1 MTDEVKNYVEEMG
14 RTFEEFKSTIET
26 RMTEIE
32 SKGQADPLTETKLE
46 NIEGDLD
53 RLEDF
58 NQKLT
63 LKEQEHKQLEEK
75 LTRFETMLKR
85 PDAGV
90 ETPQVDMAV
99 KAFDSYLRKGENEL
113 TPEENKSLTVG
124 DNTAAGF
131 IAPPEYVN
139 ELIKTVTEVSP
150 LRSIARVRPTTQ
162 KSVQM
167 PSRTATFSA
176 VFVAEQ
182 GTRSE
187 TTGYTTQQE
196 EIPTHE
202 MYALVDISEQL
213 LEDSVFNLEA
223 EMQQEFATQFA
234 KAEGTK
240 FITGTGVGA
249 PEGITINSDVGTTNS
264 GSGTVLTA
272 NGLLDLVHAIKSDY
286 TNNAT
291 FVFNR
296 TTLAAIRKLQDSAGQ
311 FVFQAGMLLTG
322 GVPNTILGYP
332 YVEMPDMPDVASSAK
347 PVAFGD
353 FSRGY
358 MIVDR
363 VGLAVLRDPFTQ
375 ATSGN
380 VRYYARKRVGGQV
393 VLAEAIRTQT
403 ISA

>member
-1 MTDEVKNYVEEMG
+1 
-14 RTFEEFKSTIET
+14 
-26 RMTEIE
+26 MTEIE

-63 LKEQEHKQLEEK
+63 LQEQEHKQLEEK

-90 ETPQVDMAV
+90 ETPQVDLAV

-113 TPEENKSLTVG
+113 SPEEKKSLTVG

-131 IAPPEYVN
+131 LAPPEYVN
-139 ELIKTVTEVSP
+139 ELIKTVTEISP

-272 NGLLDLVHAIKSDY
+272 NGL
-286 TNNAT
+286 T
-291 FVFNR
+291 
-296 TTLAAIRKLQDSAGQ
+296 
-311 FVFQAGMLLTG
+311 
-322 GVPNTILGYP
+322 
-332 YVEMPDMPDVASSAK
+332 
-347 PVAFGD
+347 
-353 FSRGY
+353 
-358 MIVDR
+358 
-363 VGLAVLRDPFTQ
+363 
-375 ATSGN
+375 
-380 VRYYARKRVGGQV
+380 
-393 VLAEAIRTQT
+393 
-403 ISA
+403 